1 MLLLTKVPVAFAVK
15 LKVFTVDLAAT
26 LVPFTKNS
34 YEAPPDPEKVAVSPS
49 HKFMIAGAFNEPG
62 RAVKPGTGEGLT
74 TTWKGSVKSSQV
86 TLLRSLMAV
95 LRKKVVVANATV
107 GV

>member
-1 MLLLTKVPVAFAVK
+1 MLIKVPVALAVR
-15 LKVFTVDLAAT
+15 LNVFTVDRAAI

-34 YEAPPDPEKVAVSPS
+34 YEAPPEPEKVAVSPS
-49 HKFMIAGAFNEPG
+49 HKFMVAGAFNEPG
-62 RAVKPGTGEGLT
+62 SAVKPGTGEGLT

>member
-1 MLLLTKVPVAFAVK
+1 MV
-15 LKVFTVDLAAT
+15 
-26 LVPFTKNS
+26 
-34 YEAPPDPEKVAVSPS
+34 
-49 HKFMIAGAFNEPG
+49 AGAFNEPG
-62 RAVKPGTGEGLT
+62 RAVKPGTEEGLT